1 MIKKEP
7 IQPEQIRQ
15 IEHPFGWI
23 PLRFVTDGYLAGCT
37 QEELALY
44 LFLTV
49 AADKWGL
56 SFYGQKRICDL
67 LGMDQETLEF
77 ARQKLTDKNLIAYQK
92 PLYQVLSL
100 PVI

>member
-1 MIKKEP
+1 
-7 IQPEQIRQ
+7 
-15 IEHPFGWI
+15 
-23 PLRFVTDGYLAGCT
+23 VTCGYLAVCT

-49 AADKWGL
+49 VADKLGL
-56 SFYGQKRICDL
+56 SFYGRKRICEL
-67 LGMDQETLEF
+67 LGMSQETLEF
-77 ARQKLTDKNLIAYQK
+77 ARQKLTDKKLIAYQK